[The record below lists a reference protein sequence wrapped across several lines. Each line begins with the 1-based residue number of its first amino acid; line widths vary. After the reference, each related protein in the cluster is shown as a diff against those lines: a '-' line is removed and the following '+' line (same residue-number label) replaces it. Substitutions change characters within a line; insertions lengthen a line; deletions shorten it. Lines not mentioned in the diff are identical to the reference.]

1 MGQIHR
7 DFQKVIAILNKCKV
21 ELRNPKVKKNFQSR
35 LIIQKIIF
43 LSKFQ
48 GITMNRYKFSL
59 YKNGPYSP
67 DLTAD
72 YYNNYELV
80 TSLETDYHLT
90 PKEQEIV
97 EKLNRIVLEHPL
109 NKYNQADLLE
119 AVSTAYYI
127 KDYDEH
133 LLDDD
138 LFEKIKEEKPF
149 INAKI
154 IINAINLVKKLRFKQ
169 EYITKEI
176 QDEVDVWDKA
186 ED

>member
-1 MGQIHR
+1 MNKIHP
-7 DFQKVIAILNKCKV
+7 DFQKVIAILSKCKV
-21 ELRNPKVKKNFQSR
+21 ELKNPKIKQNFRSR

-43 LSKFQ
+43 LSKF
-48 GITMNRYKFSL
+48 MNIEMKRYNFSL

-72 YYNNYELV
+72 YYNNNEMI
-80 TSLETDYHLT
+80 TALETSYQLT
-90 PKEQEIV
+90 PEEQEIV
-97 EKLNRIVLEHPL
+97 EKLNKIVLDHPL

-133 LLDDD
+133 ILDDD
-138 LFEKIKEEKPF
+138 LFEKTKEEKPF
-149 INAKI
+149 INARI
-154 IINAINLVKKLRFKQ
+154 IITAINLVKKLRFKQ
-169 EYITKEI
+169 EYLTKEI
-176 QDEVDVWDKA
+176 QEELDLWDKA